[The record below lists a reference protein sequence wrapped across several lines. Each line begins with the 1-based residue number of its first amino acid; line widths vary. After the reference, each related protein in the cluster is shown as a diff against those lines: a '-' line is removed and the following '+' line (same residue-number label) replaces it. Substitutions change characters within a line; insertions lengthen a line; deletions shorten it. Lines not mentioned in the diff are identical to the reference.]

1 MLIHKYRNLNS
12 AEQERLLMKLI
23 KTPLREENSST
34 IDFKRDA
41 SLGKQEQLIS
51 LLPFKNNISLAKL
64 LKSICFGNQDS
75 QEVKLAPSIILD
87 QF

>member
-41 SLGKQEQLIS
+41 SLGK
-51 LLPFKNNISLAKL
+51 
-64 LKSICFGNQDS
+64 
-75 QEVKLAPSIILD
+75 
-87 QF
+87 